1 MSPVAHKPT
10 SLIRVINLDASVDR
24 RQAFKQMAGGTKLD
38 WAFFPAYIGKTEPL
52 QYDDRVA
59 VRRWGRP
66 LSPAE
71 IGCYTSHF
79 KLWEWLLN
87 SDCDQAIIFE
97 DDVIAEWSLIEK
109 LAITR
114 FSDYG
119 INLLRLHV
127 PYPFHLQGC

>member
-1 MSPVAHKPT
+1 
-10 SLIRVINLDASVDR
+10 
-24 RQAFKQMAGGTKLD
+24 MAGGTKLD

-127 PYPFHLQGC
+127 PYRFTAGLLNTGYFLRIIMWYA